1 MCIQDVMYRDDTKH
15 AWTPKFHLSATHYNL
30 PLSLSHHLQKTSEL
44 HTLEDNLNS
53 PTTTKPSPKSQ
64 CGSDGDS
71 GVLVTT
77 TDEQPEVFIS
87 ETSRGTPVLGEQASG
102 NSPSNPS
109 PTEDTAGD
117 EGL

>member
-1 MCIQDVMYRDDTKH
+1 MY
-15 AWTPKFHLSATHYNL
+15 ATFY
-30 PLSLSHHLQKTSEL
+30 LQKTSEL
-44 HTLEDNLNS
+44 HTLEDTLQS
-53 PTTTKPSPKSQ
+53 PTKPSPKSQ

-87 ETSRGTPVLGEQASG
+87 ETSRGTPEEQASG
-102 NSPSNPS
+102 GSPNNPS
-109 PTEDTAGD
+109 STEETAGD

>member
-1 MCIQDVMYRDDTKH
+1 MYCEPDFTNPI
-15 AWTPKFHLSATHYNL
+15 ANLILYATLY
-30 PLSLSHHLQKTSEL
+30 SLHHLQKTSEL
-44 HTLEDNLNS
+44 HTLEDTLQS
-53 PTTTKPSPKSQ
+53 PTKPSPKSQ

-87 ETSRGTPVLGEQASG
+87 ETSRGTPEEQASG
-102 NSPSNPS
+102 GSPNNPS
-109 PTEDTAGD
+109 STEETAGD